1 MIAVTISSATTTTAV
16 PFNAISISI
25 RSNGSDCGT
34 IGPNPSTKER
44 PMTAHPTQ
52 PTPSADSTQVEQT
65 STDTRVT
72 APVVAPVTSL
82 EDPRAVQILST
93 EHWSLLAN
101 RSLAYNEAFT
111 RGGMFLTFLSM
122 SFVALA
128 LLSQGMSFGDDFL
141 TVAAV
146 VLAFDLVIGL
156 ATYFRINGANVDD
169 LRAVHGMARIRH
181 AYTEIAPVVTPY
193 FTTPTHDD
201 VASVISAYGDPP
213 NSGLGLV
220 LYGLTT
226 SGGMIGLITSMV
238 GGVFIAVLSL
248 IVGVSGGV
256 AVWIGVGGAIVV
268 FVLIAALTVGSVPRH
283 QASLTVLFPAPDT
296 GPKAE

>member
-1 MIAVTISSATTTTAV
+1 
-16 PFNAISISI
+16 
-25 RSNGSDCGT
+25 
-34 IGPNPSTKER
+34 
-44 PMTAHPTQ
+44 MTAHPTQ
-52 PTPSADSTQVEQT
+52 PTPSTNSTRADPTGA
-65 STDTRVT
+65 DARA
-72 APVVAPVTSL
+72 APPALAPVTSL

-128 LLSQGMSFGDDFL
+128 LLSQGMSFGQDFL

-156 ATYFRINGANVDD
+156 TTYGRISGANVDD

-181 AYTEIAPVVTPY
+181 AYTEIAPVVRPY

-201 VASVISAYGDPP
+201 VASVLSAYGDPP
-213 NSGLGLV
+213 STGLGLIV
-220 LYGLTT
+220 YGLLT

-248 IVGVSGGV
+248 IVGVSGGL
-256 AVWIGVGGAIVV
+256 AVWIGVGGAVLV
-268 FVLIAALTVGSVPRH
+268 FALIAALTVGTVPRH
-283 QASLTVLFPAPDT
+283 QSKLTVLFPAPEAEPST
-296 GPKAE
+296 KTPSGP